1 MRQEKRYFDL
11 FWKSPLKSW
20 DNFGIILSWNYFE
33 RTGEIWNYS
42 IHFFLFIFLVICYRV
57 ASVIGIILLIAAANL
72 STRQEYLD
80 ATGLCYTVK
89 PGVFAGGG
97 GLALVACIF
106 GLWSYSSVTKHHVL
120 SVPVAVPYNQGGIA
134 MGNPQFATA
143 SAYTNP
149 KQQQYV
155 WTLNSWFICGVSD
168 HVVYLYIRVLLTFGM
183 DCRFCDF
190 NFVRAMNFKV
200 IFSS

>member
-1 MRQEKRYFDL
+1 MGETNILVYLIVGLLGIAAAALGFAAEGTRIKVSDIRTTEFSCIYPSTSANILGYIAALLTLIAQVTISAVARCGCCQRNTSNT
-11 FWKSPLKSW
+11 KSPAAIFFFVVSW
-20 DNFGIILSWNYFE
+20 
-33 RTGEIWNYS
+33 
-42 IHFFLFIFLVICYRV
+42 V

-89 PGVFAGGG
+89 PGVFAAGG

-155 WTLNSWFICGVSD
+155 
-168 HVVYLYIRVLLTFGM
+168 
-183 DCRFCDF
+183 
-190 NFVRAMNFKV
+190 
-200 IFSS
+200 